1 MANHNATSPGIR
13 AGWAARLAAARA
25 GRRAARHGSLGGPGG
40 QDRGAGRSGTRPGLP
55 AYPEQ
60 LRTLVN
66 RAGGLRRAA
75 MLSRHRLANEIIQA
89 AGTVV
94 AEKAAGT
101 CTEAHKTRFRRSLSR
116 WEMGVKAHGAWAQAT
131 ADEANVLLSCYWNAA
146 CEWLDKHDTALG
158 PASEPERITLN
169 PRWPSPL
176 ELLKH
181 WTITRDAADAG
192 EYGVLVRALEIVN
205 FAPDE
210 EP

>member
-1 MANHNATSPGIR
+1 MANHNAMGPGIR
-13 AGWAARLAAARA
+13 AGWGSRLAAARA
-25 GRRAARHGSLGGPGG
+25 GRRAARHGLLGGPDG
-40 QDRGAGRSGTRPGLP
+40 QAGRAARSGARPGLP

-94 AEKAAGT
+94 AEEAAGT

-131 ADEANVLLSCYWNAA
+131 ADEADVLRSCYWNAA
-146 CEWLDKHDTALG
+146 CEWLAKHDATPS

-169 PRWPSPL
+169 PTWPSPL

-181 WTITRDAADAG
+181 WTINRDAADAG

-210 EP
+210 AP